1 MMCTL
6 TWRQF
11 SANSKAT

>member
-1 MMCTL
+1 MPAVPN
-6 TWRQF
+6 